1 MIKKIKTGYNTQY
14 SQWRGLW
21 EFEAFCPA
29 SRFVT
34 VDKDVAR
41 KPPLAILP
49 TLPTRRR
56 KTQQQCNDRIKWFEN
71 EKRNDNDRKKI

>member
-1 MIKKIKTGYNTQY
+1 MWNLFRPEKKKNRKPAFNTQY

-34 VDKDVAR
+34 VDNDEAR
-41 KPPLAILP
+41 KPPLAIPPNVMHNLNS
-49 TLPTRRR
+49 
-56 KTQQQCNDRIKWFEN
+56 QIN
-71 EKRNDNDRKKI
+71 ECRNPPR